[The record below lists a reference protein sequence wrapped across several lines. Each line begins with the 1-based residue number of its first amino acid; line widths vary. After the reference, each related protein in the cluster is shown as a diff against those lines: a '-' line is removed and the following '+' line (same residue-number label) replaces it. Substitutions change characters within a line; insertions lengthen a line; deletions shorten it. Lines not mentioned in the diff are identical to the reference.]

1 MAKVYVDSKAD
12 VREAIARTGQRLS
25 AVELTKTRLASNWRQ
40 RFFQTLER
48 NRIGRFL
55 AQRAAAVADHWKGRQ
70 KGLSYA

>member
-1 MAKVYVDSKAD
+1 
-12 VREAIARTGQRLS
+12 
-25 AVELTKTRLASNWRQ
+25 VELTKTRLASNWRQ
-40 RFFQTLER
+40 RFVQTLER

>member
-40 RFFQTLER
+40 RFFQTL
-48 NRIGRFL
+48 NAI
-55 AQRAAAVADHWKGRQ
+55 V
-70 KGLSYA
+70 